1 MDTAWIEVFVLTLSQ
16 CIAPAGKTICQER
29 EVEMQFVE
37 RAACELALE
46 QMLWLADG
54 ASDVIVNRDK
64 SRCAA
69 SAVERPV
76 FGSADDIQSRVTDSM
91 AWQQPDSGDRSE
103 DFTQK
108 AHKERLAALQSCED
122 SQGVA
127 PCKVGEI
134 IIEGAT
140 EQRSDV
146 WRLNP

>member
-16 CIAPAGKTICQER
+16 CIAPSGKTICQER
-29 EVEMQFVE
+29 EFEMQFVE
-37 RAACELALE
+37 RAACEMAME

-54 ASDVIVNRDK
+54 TDDVIVNRDK
-64 SRCAA
+64 TRCVA

-76 FGSADDIQSRVTDSM
+76 FGSLDDVKGQTAESS
-91 AWQQPDSGDRSE
+91 AWRAPEGAEKAE

-122 SQGVA
+122 SGGVA

-140 EQRSDV
+140 EQRADI